1 MPPEL
6 AATQNIAL
14 AAEDLA
20 ETSERRLTPYDT
32 AVAKALWSLA
42 AKARLTPEMFA
53 AHRKGFGV
61 VCHPMSETGVK
72 AGDL

>member
-42 AKARLTPEMFA
+42 AMPFSGTPLRCLHWLSYCA
-53 AHRKGFGV
+53 
-61 VCHPMSETGVK
+61 SESP
-72 AGDL
+72 L